1 MQCARYEGEKK
12 SGTVMVGGHV
22 TLKLSS
28 FYIHLNSKEV
38 RYDFSVI
45 EVSYY

>member
-1 MQCARYEGEKK
+1 
-12 SGTVMVGGHV
+12 MVGEHV

-28 FYIHLNSKEV
+28 FYINSLNSKEV

>member
-1 MQCARYEGEKK
+1 
-12 SGTVMVGGHV
+12 MVGGHV

-28 FYIHLNSKEV
+28 FYINLNSKEV
-38 RYDFSVI
+38 RYDFSVK